1 MWRARTSLD
10 HLTEPFVRGVAVLA
24 GMATAT
30 LVLIGWLT
38 GDFGLAMSAWP
49 GAAISAFALGQS
61 LRGDPDIRVLV
72 ASAVVVLFAA
82 ALTVPNPLLVAPLIV
97 ALTGTG
103 TALSLYLAG
112 NPVWYIAAHAL
123 GMTTIALW
131 RIPDH
136 NVGAALAISSAFVF
150 VFISLL
156 VRALLEQTENHAERT
171 VGLFENAPVAM
182 WEQDF
187 TDVARFLSE
196 IRAQGVTD
204 FEAWLKGHPEA
215 TLRIAGLIRIT
226 AANRAAVE
234 LMEADSQDQLL
245 GQLVNRDIDALDGLM
260 DQLVAVWRGESSTS
274 TEMPNAKTRLG
285 HRIHQLVSWHTPIVG
300 GQPDYKHVMV
310 AVVDVTESRATR
322 AALEALLQSKDEL
335 VATVSHELR
344 TPLTAVVGLATEL
357 SESIDSFEDRELREL
372 VSLIASEGREVS
384 TIVEDLLVAA
394 QAETGKLR
402 LKPERVDLVQIAND
416 VHRALSNSGEIGL
429 FLPDQS
435 VWVTADPV
443 RTRQIVRNLVVNA
456 GRYGGDIIRICVA
469 ASATT
474 ATIEV
479 RDSGLPLPF
488 REREA
493 IFGRFY
499 RARQVPGL
507 TASVGLGLTVSR
519 QLARDMGGDLT
530 YSHDGHEAIFE
541 LALPGYIA
549 EPRDLAARQE
559 AAG

>member
-24 GMATAT
+24 GVAAAT

-38 GDFGLAMSAWP
+38 GDFSLAMSGWP

-61 LRGDPDIRVLV
+61 LRGRPDIRILL
-72 ASAVVVLFAA
+72 ASAVAVLFIAA
-82 ALTVPNPLLVAPLIV
+82 ITAPNQYLVAPLIV
-97 ALTGTG
+97 ALTATG
-103 TALSLYLAG
+103 TALSLYMAG
-112 NPVWYIAAHAL
+112 DPVWYIGAHAL
-123 GMTTIALW
+123 TMTGVALV
-131 RIPDH
+131 RTPDRS
-136 NVGAALAISSAFVF
+136 VGAALAISSAFVF
-150 VFISLL
+150 VFTSLL
-156 VRALLEQTENHAERT
+156 IRALLQQTENHVERT
-171 VGLFENAPVAM
+171 LSLFENAPVAM

-204 FEAWLKGHPEA
+204 FEAWLRAHPEA

-226 AANRAAVE
+226 AANRAAIE
-234 LMEADSQDQLL
+234 LMEADSEDQLL
-245 GQLVNRDIDALDGLM
+245 GQLINRDIDALDALM
-260 DQLVAVWRGESSTS
+260 DQLLAVWRGVPRTT

-285 HRIHQLVSWHTPIVG
+285 HRVHQLVSWHTPIVAG
-300 GQPDYKHVMV
+300 RPDYEHVVV
-310 AVVDVTESRATR
+310 AAVDVTESRATR

-357 SESIDSFEDRELREL
+357 SESIDSFENRELREL

-402 LKPERVDLVQIAND
+402 LKPARVDLVEIATD
-416 VHRALSNSGEIGL
+416 VHRTLPNAETVGL
-429 FLPDQS
+429 FMPDQP

-456 GRYGGDIIRICVA
+456 GRYGGDAIRICVA

-479 RDSGLPLPF
+479 RDTGLPLPF

-530 YSHDGHEAIFE
+530 YSHDGEEAIFE

-549 EPRDLAARQE
+549 EAQDLAARQE